1 MITIDQLYIEFDN
14 LLAEDLNRWIGD
26 LLLRPQSV
34 NGTLVFQ
41 EIDVARLRLIMT
53 LRDEFE
59 ITEPAFP
66 TILSLLDQLYELR
79 RQLRRFNAA
88 LEETVPQDIRSALL
102 QRLEL

>member
-1 MITIDQLYIEFDN
+1 MITIEQLYIEIDN
-14 LLAEDLNRWIGD
+14 LAPDDLNRWIAD

-66 TILSLLDQLYELR
+66 TILSLLDQLYDLR
-79 RQLRRFNAA
+79 RQLRRLNAA
-88 LEETVPQDIRSALL
+88 VEQTVPQEIRSALL
-102 QRLEL
+102 QHLER